1 MGNVIGRGRVLLG
14 FGEAVAGP
22 EAVWS
27 LRDARFEPVLF
38 HRRGARPSARRCHG
52 VSAYEVTPPERSVE
66 ACGGDLVAVAQH
78 VGAIAALPL
87 DDASLWLLNR
97 VRDRLPCPLAAP
109 GPEAV
114 HVALDKRAQLEAAD
128 RAGLP
133 SPETAIVRSAAEAT
147 RSGVGFP
154 LILKSSNVI
163 TERDDRLARGEAHFC
178 ANEKDVERAFG
189 LQEGKRRYLAQPLI
203 RGVGEGLFGYMD
215 QDGQAH
221 AWSAHRRVRMMNP
234 QGSGSSACRSASPDP
249 SLLEPAERMLRSVGW
264 RGLFML
270 EMLRDEFGAAWLMEL
285 NGRVWGSTA
294 LARRMGFEYPAWAV
308 EQSLDES
315 FLPVP
320 PERVGEIVA
329 RHMGRELVRAL
340 LVLRGSKGPS
350 GQAWPGRL
358 EALHDALRFGRSDAF
373 YNNRRGER
381 LVFMSDTIGTVLS
394 NTLQR
399 RRG

>member
-1 MGNVIGRGRVLLG
+1 
-14 FGEAVAGP
+14 
-22 EAVWS
+22 
-27 LRDARFEPVLF
+27 
-38 HRRGARPSARRCHG
+38 
-52 VSAYEVTPPERSVE
+52 
-66 ACGGDLVAVAQH
+66 
-78 VGAIAALPL
+78 
-87 DDASLWLLNR
+87 
-97 VRDRLPCPLAAP
+97 
-109 GPEAV
+109 
-114 HVALDKRAQLEAAD
+114 
-128 RAGLP
+128 
-133 SPETAIVRSAAEAT
+133 
-147 RSGVGFP
+147 
-154 LILKSSNVI
+154 
-163 TERDDRLARGEAHFC
+163 
-178 ANEKDVERAFG
+178 
-189 LQEGKRRYLAQPLI
+189 
-203 RGVGEGLFGYMD
+203 
-215 QDGQAH
+215 
-221 AWSAHRRVRMMNP
+221 
-234 QGSGSSACRSASPDP
+234 
-249 SLLEPAERMLRSVGW
+249 MLRSVGW
-264 RGLFML
+264 SGLFML

-315 FLPVP
+315 FSPVP
-320 PERVGEIVA
+320 PERVGAIVA